1 MNFPVYIWG
10 IHPHFLFETIAYSV
24 ALRLSLRNFR
34 KDIIPA
40 TQRSSIV
47 VGGLVGALIGAKLL
61 VILQH
66 IDLFWQHQEQFW
78 LLLLQ
83 GKTVVGALIGAV
95 AGVELIK
102 KIIGVKQSTGDAF
115 VYPLILGT
123 AIGRIGCFL
132 TGLSDQTYG
141 TPTALPWGFDF
152 GDGILRHPTQL
163 YEIAF
168 LFALLI
174 FLKWRCQRLS
184 QSDARFQSESGDLFK
199 FYMIAYLS
207 FRFLID
213 FIKPDFHPVLNLSA
227 IQIACLF
234 ALLCYRATIPK
245 LFQFSKL

>member
-1 MNFPVYIWG
+1 VNFPVYIWG

-24 ALRLSLRNFR
+24 ALRLSLQNFR

-102 KIIGVKQSTGDAF
+102 KIIKVKKSTGDAF

-132 TGLSDQTYG
+132 TGLSDKTYG
-141 TPTALPWGFDF
+141 TPTALSWGFDF
-152 GDGILRHPTQL
+152 GDGIPRHPTQL
-163 YEIAF
+163 YEIVF
-168 LFALLI
+168 LLALLV
-174 FLKWRCQRLS
+174 FLKWRS
-184 QSDARFQSESGDLFK
+184 RFSLESGDLFK
-199 FYMIAYLS
+199 FYIIAYLS

-213 FIKPDFHPVLNLSA
+213 FIKPDFHPILNLSA

-234 ALLCYRATIPK
+234 TLVYYRNTIPK